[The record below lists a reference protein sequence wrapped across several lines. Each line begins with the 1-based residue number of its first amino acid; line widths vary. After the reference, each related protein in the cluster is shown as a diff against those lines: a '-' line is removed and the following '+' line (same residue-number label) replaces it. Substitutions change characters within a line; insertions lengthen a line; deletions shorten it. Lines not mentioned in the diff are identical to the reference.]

1 MKRVLSTV
9 VLSVFL
15 ICGGMSATTYAKDID
30 SVGTQ
35 GEDSNSDTTTSR
47 NEGVSG
53 YLKDYT
59 PVTNENMENASNIA
73 SPIVNFIGNLVGFIF
88 IVTSAGIFAVTALD
102 LAYIGIPF
110 VRPFLSPAQG
120 QSSGGMSGGMGMGGG
135 FGGQGL
141 GGGFGGQGM
150 GGGAQQPQGKQWVS
164 DEVLAV
170 MAEGGAQQQGSMS
183 GGMGGMGGFGGM
195 GGMGGAQQQPVSTK
209 SRILEYFKKRLF
221 FLILFAVASIM
232 LTSSIFT
239 DCGINV
245 AELLFKIMDK
255 VNSAIGGAMG

>member
-9 VLSVFL
+9 VLSIFL
-15 ICGGMSATTYAKDID
+15 IVGGMSVTTYATGID
-30 SVGTQ
+30 SIGEQ
-35 GEDSNSDTTTSR
+35 GRDSDSDPTTSR

-53 YLKDYT
+53 YLKDYS
-59 PVTNENMENASNIA
+59 PVTNENMENASSIA

-102 LAYIGIPF
+102 LVYIGIPF

-141 GGGFGGQGM
+141 GGGFGGQGL
-150 GGGAQQPQGKQWVS
+150 GGGAQQSQGKQWVS

-170 MAEGGAQQQGSMS
+170 MAGGGAQQQGSMS
-183 GGMGGMGGFGGM
+183 GGMGGF
-195 GGMGGAQQQPVSTK
+195 GGMGGAQQQPASTK

-239 DCGINV
+239 DCGINL